1 MSIFDLPP
9 DPPTDLEGPPMPALA
24 SGTSTE
30 FLDVKS
36 LPRAIQDRAMVFVL
50 GPQGVGKSS
59 VARALGGTEGQ
70 YLSEEDVLS
79 AVKAQTRQ
87 RKWADDLVNHP
98 ALILESPCFLN
109 RRPAV
114 LRSLQTLLRLR
125 AGQGRR
131 TWVCEAESG
140 SNVERLMEAIHPGY
154 RATLVSRFP
163 VGLGRRRFASKL
175 CVEFGLDDEYAKQA
189 LKIDPWSYTAVRE
202 FLQSQR

>member
-30 FLDVKS
+30 FLNLKS
-36 LPRAIQDRAMVFVL
+36 LPRAIQERAMVFVL
-50 GPQGVGKSS
+50 GPQGVGKSF
-59 VARALGGTEGQ
+59 VARAMAGIEGQ
-70 YLSEEDVLS
+70 YLSEDDVLA
-79 AVKAQTRQ
+79 AVKVQTRKRQ
-87 RKWADDLVNHP
+87 WADDLVQHP
-98 ALILESPCFLN
+98 ALVLESPCFLN

-114 LRSLQTLLRLR
+114 LRSLQDLLRLR

-154 RATLVSRFP
+154 RATLVLRFP
-163 VGLGRRRFASKL
+163 VGLGRKRFASKMCSEL
-175 CVEFGLDDEYAKQA
+175 GVDDEYAKET
-189 LKIDPWSYTAVRE
+189 LKLDPWSYTAVIE
-202 FLQSQR
+202 FLQSR